1 MGWTLLT
8 YVLPAF
14 LEERRGETDLLGR
27 RKWLG
32 DGETE
37 PLGRRRQLA
46 RWNEAGWGLGQ
57 D

>member
-46 RWNEAGWGLGQ
+46 RWNEAG
-57 D
+57 